1 MTKSYSEQY
10 FSEFTALFNRI
21 EVTNARKISL
31 SLHEGIEQ
39 AKNLIIEQAA
49 AQKKIIFIGNGGSAA
64 IAEHEALDYWRNGGI
79 PALCFNDSVLLTCV
93 SNDFGYEQV
102 FAKPVSMFA
111 EAGDVLVAI
120 SSSGKSA
127 NIINGAQMGC
137 QKKCRI
143 ITLSGFRADNSLRQ
157 MGDLNFFVPSSSYG
171 FVEIGHLTILH
182 CIVDW
187 IATETGSRLV

>member
-10 FSEFTALFNRI
+10 FSKFTALFDRI
-21 EVTNARKISL
+21 EATNAKKALL

-39 AKNLIIEQAA
+39 AKHLILEQAA
-49 AQKKIIFIGNGGSAA
+49 VQKKIIFIGNGGSAA
-64 IAEHEALDYWRNGGI
+64 IAEHETLDYWRNGGI
-79 PALCFNDSVLLTCV
+79 RALCFNDSVLLTCV

-127 NIINGAQMGC
+127 NIINGAQMGR
-137 QKKCRI
+137 QKNCRV
-143 ITLSGFRADNSLRQ
+143 ITFSGFGADNPLRQ
-157 MGDLNFFVPSSSYG
+157 MGELNFFVPSSSYG

-182 CIVDW
+182 CLVDW
-187 IATETGSRLV
+187 IAAETGSRLV